1 MISVIR
7 NLASLR
13 VPSSTVVS
21 SLANS
26 RDSCSYTAFSTPLSP
41 VNNLTKGAIIRSL
54 VRLTP
59 VLPSFNPVLNTP
71 PAINPSV
78 KVLRRCSISWSASVS
93 PSSATFL
100 KNESSPKIKFP
111 SSVPTVAVAAASP
124 VIAAAVLL
132 TAEATHLPSRL
143 AFSNPFT
150 AYPTPL

>member
-1 MISVIR
+1 MITSPPPELISPARIFSALPIIEGSSTPLDSADTVSRFNTLFSARLEKSAIRISLFSRMISVIR
-7 NLASLR
+7 NRASLR

-41 VNNLTKGAIIRSL
+41 VNSLINGAIIRSL

-78 KVLRRCSISWSASVS
+78 KVLRRCSI
-93 PSSATFL
+93 
-100 KNESSPKIKFP
+100 N
-111 SSVPTVAVAAASP
+111 
-124 VIAAAVLL
+124 
-132 TAEATHLPSRL
+132 
-143 AFSNPFT
+143 
-150 AYPTPL
+150 